1 MKTTNIIFK
10 VLHVVAWLI
19 FVGLSIEA
27 CGLLVNF
34 ICSIYKPEFVPNL
47 YQKLN
52 LTEMYS
58 QNKWDFY
65 KIYSLTL
72 SISFLKAFLFYIV
85 VMLMYR
91 LDLSKPF
98 NQYVSDTILKI
109 SYFTFSIGILGYI
122 TKETIQHIKLEK
134 FILDNLS
141 TFSTDSEAFILMSAI
156 IYIIA
161 IIFKKGI
168 EIQNEN
174 ELTI

>member
-122 TKETIQHIKLEK
+122 TKETIQHIKLKK
-134 FILDNLS
+134 FILNNLS